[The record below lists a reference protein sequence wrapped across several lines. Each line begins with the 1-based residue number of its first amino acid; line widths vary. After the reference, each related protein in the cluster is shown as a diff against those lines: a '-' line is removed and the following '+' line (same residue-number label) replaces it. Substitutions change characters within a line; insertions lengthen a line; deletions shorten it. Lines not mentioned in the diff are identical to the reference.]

1 MKDKIIFIG
10 YILIGFLIIY
20 LLFFVWLPRHD
31 KAIEDASDKYENCVK
46 EEYGV
51 TPSYYYA
58 ENGEYP
64 ECLK

>member
-1 MKDKIIFIG
+1 MKNKIIFIG
-10 YILIGFLIIY
+10 YMLTGFLIIY

-31 KAIEDASDKYENCVK
+31 KAIEYASDKYERCVK

-64 ECLK
+64 KC